1 MIGDFTND
9 LGVLEDKAAELG
21 EKFGQSFQGIVDK
34 VQQARNWFKNL
45 SEEAQNTTLKSA
57 GIGSVIAVGL
67 GPGISALGKGMQSLS
82 KISETTSAFSS
93 LVSSSFKAIPGSFSA
108 VGKGVGS
115 LVGDFK
121 NLGSGLL
128 QPISP
133 LLSKASGLVNGAF
146 EKIGTAIAAPFKKG
160 FSFISDG
167 LGNLVGNIGSK
178 FPKLTGIIASF
189 ETNSSGMFSK
199 IGGSISSIMGKAAGF
214 APVFLKGFNIA
225 AGIGIVFAGLGLL
238 QSGFGD
244 QIDTMLQNVTEKGPL
259 IISNL
264 CYGIANKIPNLINLG
279 GELINNLLNAVIA
292 NVPSL
297 LGGGIHIIATLV
309 SSISQQLPKLA
320 PTALSL
326 ILKLADSLILNL
338 PKIVTAGLELI
349 MGLVQGL
356 ISAVPTLIEAAPTLI
371 AHFVSAIVN
380 MLPKIITTGIILI
393 TQLAVGLIQA
403 IPQLISAVPKI
414 INELKNAFSDFDWGS
429 IGRNIIDGIKN
440 GLSSVASN
448 LVQAAKDAGSAALD
462 GIKSMLG
469 IHSPSRVFRD
479 EVGKMMSVGLGIGFV
494 KNLPVKSMVDGVSNA
509 VDRMSASSL
518 SMTANVGT
526 SGLSPV
532 TSHMIEDV
540 SLNYGAAVASSNANS
555 NVIDINS
562 LGDYIVAAV
571 MAQGRQQADALK
583 DGISGMRMTVGGRE
597 AGRFISDLGFVRG

>member
-1 MIGDFTND
+1 MKQYYTKKQYEELLDNMVILCQTNEQVNAHILDFFDSQNIKYKQKAMGEGDYSFMIKACPHLGFPMDTYFTDELFIERKNS
-9 LGVLEDKAAELG
+9 LEELAHSLYG
-21 EKFGQSFQGIVDK
+21 NKKMQPFVNE
-34 VQQARNWFKNL
+34 
-45 SEEAQNTTLKSA
+45 
-57 GIGSVIAVGL
+57 VI
-67 GPGISALGKGMQSLS
+67 
-82 KISETTSAFSS
+82 
-93 LVSSSFKAIPGSFSA
+93 
-108 VGKGVGS
+108 
-115 LVGDFK
+115 
-121 NLGSGLL
+121 
-128 QPISP
+128 
-133 LLSKASGLVNGAF
+133 
-146 EKIGTAIAAPFKKG
+146 KKLRE
-160 FSFISDG
+160 D
-167 LGNLVGNIGSK
+167 
-178 FPKLTGIIASF
+178 
-189 ETNSSGMFSK
+189 
-199 IGGSISSIMGKAAGF
+199 
-214 APVFLKGFNIA
+214 
-225 AGIGIVFAGLGLL
+225 
-238 QSGFGD
+238 
-244 QIDTMLQNVTEKGPL
+244 
-259 IISNL
+259 
-264 CYGIANKIPNLINLG
+264 IANKIPNLINLG

-540 SLNYGAAVASSNANS
+540 SLNYGAAVASSNA
-555 NVIDINS
+555 I
-562 LGDYIVAAV
+562 IVV
-571 MAQGRQQADALK
+571 FNL
-583 DGISGMRMTVGGRE
+583 
-597 AGRFISDLGFVRG
+597 FN